1 MKAALKESDIVEK
14 VTSIMDKYFPSSEET
29 RLLKVMAELKGS
41 DCLSVEE
48 CTSVFE
54 CHHEWGCRLLMKAAL
69 KESDIVEK
77 VTSIMDKY
85 FPSSEETSLL
95 KVMADLKG
103 SECLSV
109 EECAAVFPV
118 YQLKNVRQF
127 LNVTMN
133 N

>member
-1 MKAALKESDIVEK
+1 
-14 VTSIMDKYFPSSEET
+14 
-29 RLLKVMAELKGS
+29 
-41 DCLSVEE
+41 
-48 CTSVFE
+48 
-54 CHHEWGCRLLMKAAL
+54 MKAAL